1 MNGLVVVVGAGD
13 VVAAGESAGR
23 AADTAAVLGRVSTSH
38 TPSFR
43 MPAGASL
50 NLGPRKT
57 GTSRFRPA
65 ALDRIELP
73 VDADDV
79 SWPSQCERLAR
90 FNQ

>member
-23 AADTAAVLGRVSTSH
+23 AVDTAALLGRVSTSQ

-43 MPAGASL
+43 LAAGASL
-50 NLGPRKT
+50 NLGSRKAH
-57 GTSRFRPA
+57 TSRFRVA